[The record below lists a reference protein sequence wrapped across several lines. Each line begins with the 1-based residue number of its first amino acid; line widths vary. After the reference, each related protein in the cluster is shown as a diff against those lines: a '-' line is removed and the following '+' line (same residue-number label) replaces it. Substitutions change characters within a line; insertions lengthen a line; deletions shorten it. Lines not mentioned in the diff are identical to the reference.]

1 MVILGFTLI
10 VVPVEPLLQLI
21 TLAQLLAVKFT
32 ICPPQ
37 VVVEP
42 DTVGAGNGVII
53 TITSLL
59 AALVPQLL
67 LQVEV

>member
-1 MVILGFTLI
+1 MI
-10 VVPVEPLLQLI
+10 VPVEPLLQVMSP
-21 TLAQLLAVKFT
+21 AQLLAVKLT

-42 DTVGAGNGVII
+42 DTVGADKGII
-53 TITSLL
+53 VTTTSLL

-67 LQVEV
+67 LQVAV